1 MVGLNSTI
9 AIIAFNLNGLNTA
22 FKNKYY
28 HVGLGV
34 KKDSTRYC
42 L

>member
-1 MVGLNSTI
+1 MVDLNSTI
-9 AIIAFNLNGLNTA
+9 AIIAFNLKTDI
-22 FKNKYY
+22 KNRYY
-28 HVGLGV
+28 HVGLGG